1 MYDLVIYSVEL
12 YFCFQFYLKIEMYSM
27 CWNIS
32 ILLFSGGDKATQLS
46 RSCIIPSIPT
56 DMDTLVSSYDEK
68 TSAIKLF
75 SVDKVKNIYN
85 FHVEENILDLCPL
98 SGIEMNSSRS
108 LAALSGTSLSIFSV
122 WMQQTITIIYGFIYY
137 RSS

>member
-1 MYDLVIYSVEL
+1 
-12 YFCFQFYLKIEMYSM
+12 
-27 CWNIS
+27 
-32 ILLFSGGDKATQLS
+32 
-46 RSCIIPSIPT
+46 
-56 DMDTLVSSYDEK
+56 MDTLVSSYDEK

-122 WMQQTITIIYGFIYY
+122 
-137 RSS
+137 